1 MEGKGVQGMW
11 YIYQL
16 VICHIMGWGG
26 GGGGEGG
33 GVVLVVGD
41 LLCNL
46 SRISL

>member
-16 VICHIMGWGG
+16 VIWAGGGG

-41 LLCNL
+41 L
-46 SRISL
+46 

>member
-16 VICHIMGWGG
+16 VIWAGG
-26 GGGGEGG
+26 GGGGGEGGREGG

-41 LLCNL
+41 L
-46 SRISL
+46 

>member
-1 MEGKGVQGMW
+1 MEEKGVQGMW

-16 VICHIMGWGG
+16 VIWAGGGG

-41 LLCNL
+41 L
-46 SRISL
+46 